1 MNDIQKDIFNK
12 YYDIYLKKDSP
23 IDKNTLL
30 DKLLFLSILMDLI
43 SNKELFKR
51 NKHVAKFLDDKFDIT
66 FPDYVTKSRPLLIGK
81 LINHYMKLDITSYD
95 NELNTIY
102 KAISNILEDKSNE
115 KNWDDV
121 IRKIKL

>member
-30 DKLLFLSILMDLI
+30 DKLLFLSILIDLL

-51 NKHVAKFLDDKFDIT
+51 NKHVTEFLDDKLDIT
-66 FPDYVTKSRPLLIGK
+66 FPDYVAKSRPLLIGK
-81 LINHYMKLDITSYD
+81 LINYYMKLDITSYD

-102 KAISNILEDKSNE
+102 KVISNILNDKSNE
-115 KNWDDV
+115 KNWDDI